1 VSRNT
6 LIVESKNDKCFFDA
20 IIQHLNCNIE
30 IAPPILISD
39 EDYLEMNGLNPQKLV
54 SALEDLKVDI
64 QKGKVDKV
72 GIIIDIDNES
82 EDNRI
87 EFVNNC
93 IQSVFLNSPSL
104 ERTNE
109 LISIDLDGLDI
120 QLACHF
126 TNVNGQGEL
135 ETILKEIKS
144 KPSTHADCLDSW
156 RDCIQNQ
163 DEVIKSKD
171 FDKFWVDMYV
181 RFDTCSNQEKKQAG
195 RKCSMSGFDYIMANK
210 KDIWNLDHPILND
223 LKHFFRLFC

>member
-39 EDYLEMNGLNPQKLV
+39 KDYLEMNGLNSQKLI

-64 QKGKVDKV
+64 QKGKVEKI
-72 GIIIDIDNES
+72 GIIIDIDSES
-82 EDNRI
+82 ENNRI
-87 EFVNNC
+87 EFINDCV
-93 IQSVFLNSPSL
+93 QHVFLNPTSL
-104 ERTNE
+104 EKTNE
-109 LISIDLDGLDI
+109 FISIDLDGFDI
-120 QLACHF
+120 QLACHL
-126 TNVNGQGEL
+126 TNVNGRGEL

-144 KPSTHADCLDSW
+144 KPSNHADCLDSW

-195 RKCSMSGFDYIMANK
+195 RKCSMSGFDYIMTNK

>member
-1 VSRNT
+1 MSSNT
-6 LIVESKNDKCFFDA
+6 LIVESKNDKYFFDA

-54 SALEDLKVDI
+54 NALEDLKTDI
-64 QKGKVDKV
+64 QKGKVDKTGV
-72 GIIIDIDNES
+72 IIDIDNES

-87 EFVNNC
+87 GFVNDC
-93 IQSVFLNSPSL
+93 VQRVFLNSPSL
-104 ERTNE
+104 NKTNE
-109 LISIDLDGLDI
+109 FISIDLDGFDI
-120 QLACHF
+120 QLACHL

-135 ETILKEIKS
+135 ETVLKEIKS
-144 KPSTHADCLDSW
+144 KPSPHADCLDSW
-156 RDCIQNQ
+156 RDCIQSQN
-163 DEVIKSKD
+163 EVIKSKD

-210 KDIWNLDHPILND
+210 KDIWNFDHPILSD
-223 LKHFFRLFC
+223 LKHFLSLFR